1 MGKRRIWELDYLR
14 GFAIIMMIFD
24 HLMYDLR
31 NIDSY
36 FGNYY
41 AVNNSV
47 FEWLNNLAELYW
59 GSELRF
65 YGHLFFVSLFLIISG
80 ISFTFSKSNLSRS
93 LKMLIVAVLI
103 SIITLILQELTGMR
117 MFIIFGVIHMY
128 AFCTFITYLFRRI
141 WDNDIFIMTIA
152 TAAIIY
158 GISFEFWSLNYV
170 AGITF
175 ENIWG
180 IIIGFNSYGADSF
193 GIIPYVGIIMIGT
206 VIGNQFYKNR
216 VSLLPN
222 VKLSEKNVVLFTGKH
237 SLIIFLTH
245 QLFLFAL
252 IFLIGY
258 IFGYTL

>member
-1 MGKRRIWELDYLR
+1 
-14 GFAIIMMIFD
+14 MMIFD

-36 FGNYY
+36 FENFNE
-41 AVNNSV
+41 VNNSV

-59 GSELRF
+59 ASELRF
-65 YGHLFFVSLFLIISG
+65 FGHLFFVSLFLVISG

-103 SIITLILQELTGMR
+103 SVVTLILQELTGMR

-128 AFCTFITYLFRRI
+128 AFCTFITYLFRKI
-141 WDNDIFIMTIA
+141 WDNDIFIMAIA

-158 GISFEFWSLNYV
+158 GISFEFWHLNYV
-170 AGITF
+170 ASVSF
-175 ENIWG
+175 ENIWR

-216 VSLLPN
+216 VSLLPH
-222 VKLSEKNVVLFTGKH
+222 VKLSKKNLVTFTGKH

-245 QLFLFAL
+245 QLVLFPL
-252 IFLIGY
+252 IFLIGF
-258 IFGYTL
+258 IFGYRM